1 VKKQEREQERS
12 MNQLLEEVTCHHLS
26 PSVTTRHHL
35 SPSVTICH
43 HLSPS
48 VTICHHLSPSVTICH
63 RILPMLIFALPLL
76 PLLPLTVLG
85 QNLDGQTAVYAGAFA
100 KPVEASCAFCVH
112 SISTPEQFQI

>member
-1 VKKQEREQERS
+1 
-12 MNQLLEEVTCHHLS
+12 
-26 PSVTTRHHL
+26 
-35 SPSVTICH
+35 
-43 HLSPS
+43 
-48 VTICHHLSPSVTICH
+48 
-63 RILPMLIFALPLL
+63 MLIFALPLL

>member
-1 VKKQEREQERS
+1 MPPARRLAIFGDLWSDPLELKQQMDKAGRTPDIVRF
-12 MNQLLEEVTCHHLS
+12 VR
-26 PSVTTRHHL
+26 V
-35 SPSVTICH
+35 
-43 HLSPS
+43 
-48 VTICHHLSPSVTICH
+48 
-63 RILPMLIFALPLL
+63 PLL